1 MFLKQRS
8 TGHLLAVV
16 DLDQLFG
23 AFHPAVLV
31 RDQVGEEQQEPERV
45 AKTDL
50 VFPSGE
56 PLPRCWTDAHYRD
69 DALRQKR

>member
-1 MFLKQRS
+1 MLLKQRS
-8 TGHLLAVV
+8 SGHLLAVV
-16 DLDQLFG
+16 DLDQLFS
-23 AFHPAVLV
+23 AFHADVLV

-45 AKTDL
+45 AKSDL

-69 DALRQKR
+69 DRLRR